1 MIRKQTLVKTTF
13 ILIFLFISS
22 LMLSFSSKSDQHE
35 NGDFSVRI
43 INSNKQPY
51 LFFDKTKQSKNEFLN
66 PEILYVYFKNKDDN
80 LVFIQKVKSETDFK
94 KLNFV
99 QVLAENS
106 KVNMQTIFYPNSV
119 ELIFVSKNTVRKLLL
134 FCRTI
139 SEFPDSKTTEN
150 HLIYFAYFDLTQLK
164 YLIRNQFAISTD
176 FEIEIQIN
184 NASNFKKNLYK
195 KLDITFNLINIF
207 QEKKEYKTIVIPV
220 QDRENIYK
228 IENNY
233 IDFEYFKI
241 ALNADL
247 MVNKLQF
254 NFILDKDNLPVKT
267 EVISE
272 QKIKLNYA
280 KEVYLEHL
288 NSDISFLYI
297 KINQSTEMLFFKEN
311 EDISGIKKVISC
323 LLKIANINLATEFEK
338 ETTLKHDNK
347 ILIIKKT
354 TLINKATKVNV
365 DYKAELEKQVSK
377 LSEMQFD
384 SDLSLTDLAKSV
396 LKNLTNKAIQVK
408 IIAKKL
414 SENRFICE
422 FFDSNKPEIKVQ
434 KTLFFK
440 KLNTVD
446 ENKTES
452 KNENQEINQQTK
464 TTFLKYK
471 IPIIS
476 ALIGFFLVIA
486 LSVIIVIIWRIKRNV
501 KQN

>member
-13 ILIFLFISS
+13 ILIFLFISF
-22 LMLSFSSKSDQHE
+22 LMLSFTSKSITQKDA
-35 NGDFSVRI
+35 DFSI
-43 INSNKQPY
+43 KILNSNRQPY
-51 LFFDKTKQSKNEFLN
+51 FFFDKTKQSKNEFLN

-80 LVFIQKVKSETDFK
+80 LEFIQKVKSETDFA
-94 KLNFV
+94 KLSFI
-99 QVLAENS
+99 
-106 KVNMQTIFYPNSV
+106 KVISEKSNVNLQTFFYPNSV
-119 ELIFVSKNTVRKLLL
+119 ELILVSKNTVRKLLL
-134 FCRTI
+134 FCRII

-184 NASNFKKNLYK
+184 NTNNFKKNLYK

-207 QEKKEYKTIVIPV
+207 QEKKEYKTVVIPV
-220 QDRENIYK
+220 QDRDNIYK

-241 ALNADL
+241 ALNGDL

-254 NFILDKDNLPVKT
+254 NFIYDKDDLPVKT

-297 KINQSTEMLFFKEN
+297 KINQNTEMLFFKEN
-311 EDISGIKKVISC
+311 EDISGIKKVIS
-323 LLKIANINLATEFEK
+323 LLNIANFNLATEFEK
-338 ETTLKHDNK
+338 ETTLKQDNK

-354 TLINKATKVNV
+354 NLINKATKVNV

-377 LSEMQFD
+377 LSEMKFD

-396 LKNLTNKAIQVK
+396 LKNLTNKTIKVK

-414 SENRFICE
+414 SENKFICE

-440 KLNTVD
+440 KLNSFD

-452 KNENQEINQQTK
+452 KNENQEINQQNK
-464 TTFLKYK
+464 NTFLKYK
-471 IPIIS
+471 MPIIS
-476 ALIGFFLVIA
+476 ALIGSFLVIIV
-486 LSVIIVIIWRIKRNV
+486 SVIVTIIRRRKRNV